1 MNRPSVISPSTRPLL
16 DEYRALHNRW
26 SELMQIKY
34 GDPVRQIDDDMMIC
48 FALNDACRALADRL
62 ERSRELMRQD
72 EQSLELDRAE
82 KPEESA
88 VPTMVTLKEAAARTG
103 MSYDFLRKGCLSG
116 QFAHVRCGSK
126 ILINFDELIKT
137 LNTAGK
143 AVGK

>member
-1 MNRPSVISPSTRPLL
+1 MNRPPVISPSARPLL

-62 ERSRELMRQD
+62 ERSRELMRQE
-72 EQSLELDRAE
+72 EQSLKLDKIER
-82 KPEESA
+82 PEDTE

-103 MSYDFLRKGCLSG
+103 MSYDFLRKGCLSE

-126 ILINFDELIKT
+126 ILINFDKLVET
-137 LNTAGK
+137 LNTAGRK
-143 AVGK
+143 K